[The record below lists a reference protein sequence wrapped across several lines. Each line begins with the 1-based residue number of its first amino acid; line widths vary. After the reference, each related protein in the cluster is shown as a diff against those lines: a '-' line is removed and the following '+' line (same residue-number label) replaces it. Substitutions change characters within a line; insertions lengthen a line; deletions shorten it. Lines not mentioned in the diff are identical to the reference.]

1 MLEKVYENI
10 YRIVVELPKN
20 PLRELNSYVI
30 CGGSRNLI
38 MDTGFNTP
46 ECLRDLK
53 EGLTELNIDMSK
65 TDLLLTHFHADHVG
79 LVNHIEE
86 MAKAA
91 GNTDFKIYMSQ
102 IDKDVAD
109 TFIKEEHNW
118 KVQLSRFLAEGFPE
132 EELKDVY
139 AHHPAQRHKQPGGF
153 TITPIDEGDIVKVG
167 DIELKVM
174 ITPGH
179 TPGHVCLY
187 YEKEQI
193 FFSGDT
199 VLFNIT
205 PNISFWPGST
215 AALGEY
221 FLSILKIRD
230 LPVKLCLPGHRAIS
244 TDLKGRIDQLLQHH
258 EERLQEVINILKAN
272 PACTGYD
279 VARLMHWDI
288 RAKDWSDFPAG
299 QKWFA
304 VGEAVAHLD
313 FLVETNVV
321 LKTSKEFE
329 GRQVA
334 SYMSLVEKIKL

>member
-1 MLEKVYENI
+1 MVEKVYDNI
-10 YRIVVELPKN
+10 YRIVVGLPKN
-20 PLRELNSYVI
+20 PLKELNSYII
-30 CGGSRNLI
+30 CGKDRNLI

-46 ECLRDLK
+46 ECQKDL
-53 EGLTELNIDMSK
+53 EDGLNELGIDMKK

-109 TFIKEEHNW
+109 TFIEEEHNW
-118 KVQLSRFLAEGFPE
+118 QVQLNRFLKEGFPE
-132 EELKDVY
+132 KELEEVY
-139 AHHPAQRHKQPGGF
+139 AKHPAKRHKQPGGF
-153 TITPIDEGDIVKVG
+153 TITPMVDGDIVKVG

-179 TPGHVCLY
+179 TPGHACLY
-187 YEKEQI
+187 YEKEQV

-205 PNISFWPGST
+205 PNISFWPGSKE
-215 AALGEY
+215 ALGEY
-221 FLSILKIRD
+221 FLSLLKIRE
-230 LPVKLCLPGHRAIS
+230 LPVKVCLPGHRAIS
-244 TDLKGRIDQLLQHH
+244 TDLKGRIDQLLKHH
-258 EERLQEVINILKAN
+258 EERLQEVIDILKAN
-272 PACTGYD
+272 PAATGYD
-279 VARLMHWDI
+279 VAKLMHWDI

-304 VGEAVAHLD
+304 VGEAVAHID

-321 LKTSKEFE
+321 LETEKDFE
-329 GRQVA
+329 GRKVA

>member
-1 MLEKVYENI
+1 MVEKVFENI
-10 YRIVVELPKN
+10 YRVVVGLPKN
-20 PLRELNSYVI
+20 PLRELNSYII
-30 CGGSRNLI
+30 CGGQRNLI

-46 ECLRDLK
+46 ECLADLK
-53 EGLTELNIDMSK
+53 AGIDELGLDMSK

-79 LVNHIEE
+79 LVHYIED
-86 MAKAA
+86 MAKKA
-91 GNTDFKIYMSQ
+91 GNDDFKIYMSQ

-109 TFIKEEHNW
+109 TFIEEEHNW
-118 KVQLSRFLAEGFPE
+118 HVQLSRFLSEGFPE
-132 EELKDVY
+132 KELEHVY
-139 AHHPAQRHKQPGGF
+139 ANHPAQRQKQPGNF
-153 TITPIDEGDIVKVG
+153 EITPLEDGSIVEIGDIH
-167 DIELKVM
+167 LKAI

-199 VLFNIT
+199 VLFDIT

-221 FLSILKIRD
+221 FLSLLKIRD

-244 TDLKGRIDQLLQHH
+244 TDLKGRINDLLKHH
-258 EERLQEVINILKAN
+258 EERLQEVIDILKAN
-272 PACTGYD
+272 PASTGYD
-279 VARLMHWDI
+279 VAKMMHWDI

-304 VGEAVAHLD
+304 VGEAVAHID
-313 FLVETNVV
+313 FLVETKVV
-321 LKTSKEFE
+321 LKSEKEFE
-329 GRQVA
+329 GRKVSA
-334 SYMSLVEKIKL
+334 YMSLVEKVKL